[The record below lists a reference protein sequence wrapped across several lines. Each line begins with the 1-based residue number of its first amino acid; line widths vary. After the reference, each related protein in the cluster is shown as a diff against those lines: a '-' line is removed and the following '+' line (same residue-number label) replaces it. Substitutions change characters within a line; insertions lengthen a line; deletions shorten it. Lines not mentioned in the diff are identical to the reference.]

1 MNFSNHKNLVEWPIG
16 FGYDFQSLTDP
27 TNEIGMAYRELFD
40 TTSTVIQLL
49 RGMIPF
55 YAKIPFK
62 HNLHRQHAIAAMD
75 RATTK
80 MITEKMER
88 AHANPAPDPKDGDS
102 SNDVGKDIMS
112 VMIQGNEGAGVE
124 GRLSMRELKDQ
135 IMTFLVAGHE
145 TTSTTIT
152 WLLHVLSTHQEHQTK
167 LRNELLRAFGRPNE
181 DSLPFSYDTLNSLPY
196 LNACIKEIMR
206 RYPVA
211 GLFNSQR
218 YSGLFVPGGDASAQE
233 CLWRGCRRI

>member
-1 MNFSNHKNLVEWPIG
+1 
-16 FGYDFQSLTDP
+16 
-27 TNEIGMAYRELFD
+27 MAYRELFD